1 MDIVLHLETLTC
13 VTLDRSSNL
22 EEVLKVGMVV
32 RFALQQGGGVELA
45 GAETDVRLHVR
56 QLRRQQVPDHLDR
69 HVLTSCLFT
78 HAQSSGMRG
87 IYIILIYYCKH
98 DTVFYPLE

>member
-1 MDIVLHLETLTC
+1 MLKTFTG

-22 EEVLKVGMVV
+22 EEVFKVGMVV
-32 RFALQQGGGVELA
+32 GFALQQGGGVELA

-56 QLRRQQVPDHLDR
+56 QLRRQQVSDQLDR

-78 HAQSSGMRG
+78 HAQSSGTRG
-87 IYIILIYYCKH
+87 IYIIFIYYGKH
-98 DTVFYPLE
+98 DTGFLLPT